1 LLGTIQTEERVLR
14 RNTSTL
20 RPLARFIGVR
30 AGGST
35 KNLQRAVVDF
45 GAEDSFAQASER
57 LLRHHG
63 VLLCTSSV
71 RKITLEHARRIE
83 ANQRAIGGQGALP
96 RTGAET
102 IIAEIDG
109 TMLPIVETSKTK
121 DRNARKNRR
130 CHWKETRLSAARVH
144 GQSSARYA
152 VSAGAE
158 SVQQAGY
165 DWAQA
170 VAKAGW
176 GLNTWLH
183 IVCDGAPWIY
193 LQYLMLLGERSS
205 FLLDFYHV
213 CDYLAAACATA
224 GTHKRWLEVQKQRLK
239 SGHPQR
245 VLKALKPHIEA
256 DCIAEEQAPVRAA
269 YRYIENHINQLEYK
283 SAIEKDLPIGSGLI
297 EAGHRHVL
305 QKRLKISGA
314 WWTEQNIHSMAQLRV
329 CRANQEEDSYWDNLK
344 AAA

>member
-1 LLGTIQTEERVLR
+1 LLGTIRTEERVLR

-20 RPLARFIGVR
+20 RPLAGFIGVR

-45 GAEDSFAQASER
+45 GAEDSFALASER

-63 VLLCTSSV
+63 VALCTSSV

-83 ANQRAIGGQGALP
+83 ASQRASGGQGALP

-102 IIAEIDG
+102 IIAEMDG
-109 TMLPIVETSKTK
+109 TMLPIVQTSKTK
-121 DRNARKNRR
+121 DRSARKNRR

-144 GQSSARYA
+144 GQSTTRYA
-152 VSAGAE
+152 VSAG

-183 IVCDGAPWIY
+183 VVCDGAPWIY
-193 LQYLMLLGERSS
+193 LQYLMLLGERSC

-224 GTHKRWLEVQKQRLK
+224 GTHKRWLDVQKKRLK
-239 SGHPQR
+239 SGHPER
-245 VLKALKPHIEA
+245 VLEALKPHIEA
-256 DCIAEEQAPVRAA
+256 DSTPEEQAPVRNA
-269 YRYIENHINQLEYK
+269 YRYLENRINQLDYK
-283 SAIEKDLPIGSGLI
+283 SAIEKELPIGSGLI

-305 QKRLKISGA
+305 QKRIKLSGA
-314 WWTEQNIHSMAQLRV
+314 WWTEKNVHSIAHLRV
-329 CRANQEEDSYWDNLK
+329 CRANQEEEAYWENLK
-344 AAA
+344 VAA

>member
-1 LLGTIQTEERVLR
+1 MLR

-57 LLRHHG
+57 LFRHHG
-63 VLLCTSSV
+63 VQLCPSSV
-71 RKITLEHARRIE
+71 RKITLEHARRI
-83 ANQRAIGGQGALP
+83 AGTQRASGGQGALP
-96 RTGAET
+96 GTGAET

-109 TMLPIVETSKTK
+109 TMLPIVQTSKTK
-121 DRNARKNRR
+121 DRSARKNRR
-130 CHWKETRLSAARVH
+130 CHWKETPLSVARVH

-152 VSAGAE
+152 VSAGSA
-158 SVQQAGY
+158 QQAGY

-176 GLNTWLH
+176 GLNTWVH

-193 LQYLMLLGERSS
+193 LQYLRLLEGRSS

-213 CDYLAAACATA
+213 CEYLAAASATA

-239 SGHPQR
+239 SGHPER

-256 DCIAEEQAPVRAA
+256 DHTPDEQAPVRTA
-269 YRYIENHINQLEYK
+269 YRYLQNRINQLDYK

-305 QKRLKISGA
+305 QKRIKLSGA
-314 WWTEQNIHSMAQLRV
+314 WWTEKNAHSMAHLRV
-329 CRANQEEDSYWDNLK
+329 CRANHEEDSYWDKLK
-344 AAA
+344 VAA